1 MDAWKEHVAL
11 EISDA
16 FGDPDRLLAITQALL
31 RMEEESLMPQ
41 PVSDE
46 LFNQID
52 MLNEGGQ

>member
-1 MDAWKEHVAL
+1 MDTWKEHVAL

-31 RMEEESLMPQ
+31 RMEEESLIPQ

-46 LFNQID
+46 LFNHID
-52 MLNEGGQ
+52 GINQGG